1 MMTICLAK
9 ILYHVGDLVS
19 WFLRFNCFGW
29 LYPLYAQIMLLS
41 SRLDKDGKI
50 WKIVKKKK
58 LHDK

>member
-1 MMTICLAK
+1 MMICLAK
-9 ILYHVGDLVS
+9 LLYYVGDLVG

-29 LYPLYAQIMLLS
+29 LYPLYSEIMLLS

-50 WKIVKKKK
+50 WKIVNKRK